1 MVVLPHPAARETY
14 AFTAGRNR
22 ASRNSAFTLVELLVV
37 IGIIALLI
45 GILLP
50 SLRKARESAREV
62 QCLSNLRQIAIATI
76 QYTGANK
83 GYFPGDGGG
92 SAPTGNGADKWIMW
106 KTDPG
111 WDINNSSLAQYL
123 GIKDDALRALFRC
136 PTDDYEARPQT
147 DETKRYKYSYSMN
160 QALTNPNQSYF
171 KGAPYNYATMSRMKI
186 TMVRNPAEKIM
197 LIDETEQ
204 TIDDGVWKPF
214 LVQDPNVFPPVYLV
228 GTGVTTNPNQLSDR
242 HEQRKDK
249 TNPLGRGNAVFS
261 DGHAAF
267 ISRLDAGTQA
277 AKDPLYH

>member
-1 MVVLPHPAARETY
+1 MVVLPRPVARDI
-14 AFTAGRNR
+14 AGSITGRR
-22 ASRNSAFTLVELLVV
+22 SPQCRSGFTLVELLVV

-62 QCLSNLRQIAIATI
+62 QCLSNLRQVAIATI
-76 QYTGANK
+76 QYTAANK

-136 PTDDYEARPQT
+136 PTDDVFGRPQT
-147 DETKRYKYSYSMN
+147 DPTKQYNYSYSMS
-160 QALTNPNQSYF
+160 QALTNPNQSYL
-171 KGAPYNYATMSRMKI
+171 KGAPYNFATMTRVKI
-186 TMVRNPAEKIM
+186 TMVRNAGQKIM
-197 LIDETEQ
+197 LIDETDQ

-214 LVQDPNVFPPVYLV
+214 LIEDPNVFPPVYKV
-228 GTGVTTNPNQLSDR
+228 GTGTTTNPNQLSDR
-242 HEQRKDK
+242 HEHRKDK
-249 TNPLGRGNAVFS
+249 TNPLGRGNAVFC

-267 ISRLDAGTQA
+267 ISRLEAGTQA
-277 AKDPLYH
+277 AHDPFYH